1 MGHVNIFQ
9 NKSKEE
15 LVKLY
20 EEFLETERTGFFNPD
35 SDLNKIREAY
45 NKDFGS
51 NTTWMLQIEL
61 THAIADL
68 WYKENR

>member
-1 MGHVNIFQ
+1 MGHINIFET
-9 NKSKEE
+9 KSKEE

-20 EEFLETERTGFFNPD
+20 EEFLETERTGFFNSD

>member
-1 MGHVNIFQ
+1 MGHINIFET
-9 NKSKEE
+9 KSKEE

>member
-1 MGHVNIFQ
+1 MGHVNIFET
-9 NKSKEE
+9 KSKEE
-15 LVKLY
+15 LAKLY

>member
-1 MGHVNIFQ
+1 MGHINIFET
-9 NKSKEE
+9 KTKEE